1 MGIEK
6 ISGPKP
12 RRVEQ
17 SEPYQA
23 PRKVSDEDGFR
34 EHLEKQAEQTL
45 PKPLPAGKRRKPA
58 TTAERNKGPLK
69 SSEGTKLDVDA

>member
-1 MGIEK
+1 MAIEK
-6 ISGPKP
+6 IGGPKP
-12 RRVEQ
+12 RRVEP
-17 SEPYQA
+17 SEPYQT
-23 PRKVSDEDGFR
+23 PRKVSAQDGFN
-34 EHLEKQAEQTL
+34 EHLEEQAEQTL